1 MREQQLVTLQDRL
14 SKGLRYRNFEVRIY
28 TTFFI
33 EDEISQEVCSY
44 SSITWIYAEII
55 VPNDITVVL
64 PNKWLDELIVHHRNL
79 IFRIQFTKR
88 LLCLYRNFRE
98 RNLLC
103 ALGNEDAPNMLGD
116 TLTFWEGW
124 EDRVVILTSLTLR

>member
-88 LLCLYRNFRE
+88 FLCLYRNLRE

-103 ALGNEDAPNMLGD
+103 TLGNEDAPNMLGD

-124 EDRVVILTSLTLR
+124 EDRVVILTSLALR